1 MLRLLR
7 RIPFPTGLQTS
18 GHVVKANLLSHVADF
33 YGLIRKG
40 EEEAQRIIDQAR
52 KEAELIRGHA
62 REEALAELQAELGRL
77 QLLTQ
82 VQDQQHRDKSA
93 KICLEV
99 CKSVLDQMFETAEA
113 SQKIRSLVDALLE
126 ATYSAR
132 ELTLHA
138 HPLQVDLVRN
148 ELAEALGT
156 QFNLRRCTVSP
167 SEELQPY
174 ELNITT
180 SNGAHIMVSIDN
192 LLHMYKKEIDTLEPA
207 IDLAFQGSE
216 VHNAVTT

>member
-18 GHVVKANLLSHVADF
+18 GHVIKANLLSHVAD
-33 YGLIRKG
+33 YHGLIQKG
-40 EEEAQRIIDQAR
+40 EHEAQQIIEHAR
-52 KEAELIRGHA
+52 KEADLIRGRA
-62 REEALAELQAELGRL
+62 REEALADLQAELDRL
-77 QLLTQ
+77 KLLTQ
-82 VQDQQHRDKSA
+82 VQDQQQKDKAA
-93 KICLEV
+93 KVCLEV
-99 CKSVLDQMFETAEA
+99 CKSVLDQMFETSEA
-113 SQKIRSLVDALLE
+113 SQKIRLLVDALLE

-132 ELTLHA
+132 ELTLYS
-138 HPLQVDLVRN
+138 HPSQVELVRA

-180 SNGAHIMVSIDN
+180 SNGAHIMVSIEN

-207 IDLAFQGSE
+207 IDLAFQASE
-216 VHNAVTT
+216 VENAVTT